1 MRKFEVVT
9 GYEEVAKLPKRSTK
23 HSAGY
28 DFHTT
33 NSLPVLILPQKTVVF
48 DTGIKVSMESDEV
61 LVMHIRSSVGIKRG
75 LILSNCTGVID
86 ADYYNNP
93 DNEGHIRIALTNIGD
108 VAQTIKPREK
118 IAQGIFIKYFLTD
131 DDDVSTERVGGIG
144 STGK

>member
-9 GYEEVAKLPKRSTK
+9 GYEEVAKIPKRSTK

-61 LVMHIRSSVGIKRG
+61 LLMHIRSSIGIKRG

-108 VAQTIKPREK
+108 VAQTIKPQEK
-118 IAQGIFIKYFLTD
+118 VAQGIFMKYLVTD
-131 DDDVSTERVGGIG
+131 DDNPTGTRVGGIG

>member
-61 LVMHIRSSVGIKRG
+61 LLMHIRSSVGIKCG
-75 LILSNCTGVID
+75 IILSNCTGVID

-108 VAQTIKPREK
+108 VAQTIKPQEK
-118 IAQGIFIKYFLTD
+118 VAQGIFMKYITTD
-131 DDDVSTERVGGIG
+131 DDNPTGKRVGGIG

>member
-61 LVMHIRSSVGIKRG
+61 LLMHIRSSIGIKRG

-108 VAQTIKPREK
+108 VAQTIKPQEK
-118 IAQGIFIKYFLTD
+118 VAQGIFMKYITTD
-131 DDDVSTERVGGIG
+131 DDVASGDRTGGIG

>member
-9 GYEEVAKLPKRSTK
+9 GYEEVAKIPKRSTK

-61 LVMHIRSSVGIKRG
+61 LLMHIRSSIGIKRG

-108 VAQTIKPREK
+108 VAQTIKPQEK
-118 IAQGIFIKYFLTD
+118 VAQGIFMKYLVVD
-131 DDDVSTERVGGIG
+131 DDNPTGKRVGGIG

>member
-61 LVMHIRSSVGIKRG
+61 LLMHIRSSIGIKRG

-108 VAQTIKPREK
+108 VAQTIKPQEK
-118 IAQGIFIKYFLTD
+118 VVQGIFMKYLVAD
-131 DDDVSTERVGGIG
+131 DDNPTGKRVGGIG

>member
-61 LVMHIRSSVGIKRG
+61 LLMYIRSSIGIKRG

-86 ADYYNNP
+86 A
-93 DNEGHIRIALTNIGD
+93 R
-108 VAQTIKPREK
+108 
-118 IAQGIFIKYFLTD
+118 
-131 DDDVSTERVGGIG
+131 
-144 STGK
+144 